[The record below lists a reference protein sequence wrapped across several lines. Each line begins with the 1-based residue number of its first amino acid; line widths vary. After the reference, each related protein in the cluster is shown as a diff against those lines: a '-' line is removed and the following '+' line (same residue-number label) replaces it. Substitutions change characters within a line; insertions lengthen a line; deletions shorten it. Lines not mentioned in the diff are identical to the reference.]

1 MKNLFLDLLLLINA
15 MQAIHN
21 LLLVRYDHISRKSY
35 RRIQQIKARHVRKFH
50 IQKHQIRLILKDMP
64 LA

>member
-21 LLLVRYDHISRKSY
+21 LLLVRYDHISRK
-35 RRIQQIKARHVRKFH
+35 R
-50 IQKHQIRLILKDMP
+50 
-64 LA
+64 

>member
-21 LLLVRYDHISRKSY
+21 LLLVRYGHISRKSY
-35 RRIQQIKARHVRKFH
+35 RRS
-50 IQKHQIRLILKDMP
+50 
-64 LA
+64 